1 VRAHALD
8 GTLIHARE
16 RMRIV
21 GQMPRLA
28 LVTGASTGIGRACAV
43 HLAGLGFEVL
53 AGVRDPA
60 DAPEGLEP
68 VRLDVTSESDVAAA
82 AERVGGEL
90 HALVNN
96 AGIAISGPVEV
107 VPIEEWRRQLEVNL
121 LGQIAVTRALLPAIF
136 RARGRIV
143 NMSSIGG
150 RVANP
155 LFGPYSASKFAL
167 EAVSDALRR
176 EVAADGVRVVSVEPG
191 GIATPIWGKGMDD
204 ARRVVSGMTEEQERR
219 YSKLIAAVTKA
230 VERIAR
236 EGLPPEEV
244 ARVVG
249 EAITTD
255 RPRARYVV
263 GRDAKVQAL
272 AARLLPDRAFDALM
286 SAYLRR

>member
-1 VRAHALD
+1 
-8 GTLIHARE
+8 
-16 RMRIV
+16 MRIV
-21 GQMPRLA
+21 VCMPRLA
-28 LVTGASTGIGRACAV
+28 LVTGASTGIGRACAL
-43 HLAGLGFEVL
+43 HLAGLGFHVL
-53 AGVRDPA
+53 AGVRDQA
-60 DAPEGLEP
+60 DAPGNLEAL
-68 VRLDVTSESDVAAA
+68 RLDVTSEPDVAAA

-90 HALVNN
+90 HVLVNN

-107 VPIEEWRRQLEVNL
+107 VPIDEWRRQLEVNL
-121 LGQIAVTRALLPAIF
+121 LGQVAVTRALLPAVL

-176 EVAADGVRVVSVEPG
+176 EVAAHGVRVVSVEPG
-191 GIATPIWGKGMDD
+191 GIATPIWDKGMDD
-204 ARRVVSGMTEEQERR
+204 ARRVMRGMTAEQERR
-219 YSKLIAAVTKA
+219 YGGLIATVTKA

-244 ARVVG
+244 AKVVG
-249 EAITTD
+249 EAVLAD

-263 GRDAKVQAL
+263 GREAKIQAL

>member
-1 VRAHALD
+1 
-8 GTLIHARE
+8 
-16 RMRIV
+16 MRIV
-21 GQMPRLA
+21 DEMPRLA
-28 LVTGASTGIGRACAV
+28 LVTGASTGIGHATAV
-43 HLAGLGFEVL
+43 HLTRLGFHVL

-60 DAPEGLEP
+60 AAPDGTEAL
-68 VRLDVTSESDVAAA
+68 RLDVTSESDVAAA
-82 AERVGGEL
+82 AERVGSEL
-90 HALVNN
+90 DALVNN
-96 AGIAISGPVEV
+96 AGIAVSGPVEV
-107 VPIEEWRRQLEVNL
+107 VPMDEWRRQIEVNL
-121 LGQIAVTRALLPAIF
+121 LGQIAVTRALLPAVL

-176 EVAADGVRVVSVEPG
+176 EVAEHGVRVVSVEPG

-204 ARRVVSGMTEEQERR
+204 ARRLMGAMTPEQERR
-219 YSKLIAAVTKA
+219 YARVIAAVTKA

-236 EGLPPEEV
+236 DGLPPEAVAEV
-244 ARVVG
+244 VA
-249 EAITTD
+249 EAITTP

-272 AARLLPDRAFDALM
+272 AARLLPDRVFDAAM
-286 SAYLRR
+286 RRLL

>member
-1 VRAHALD
+1 
-8 GTLIHARE
+8 
-16 RMRIV
+16 MRIV

-121 LGQIAVTRALLPAIF
+121 LGQIAVTRALLPAIL

-176 EVAADGVRVVSVEPG
+176 ELAADGVRVVSVEPG

-244 ARVVG
+244 AKVVG